1 MKGAIRMVKDVKQ
14 GEEIDRNQSVTIK
27 DLARVAGVSH
37 TTVSRALNGS
47 ELVKESTRK
56 KIAKLAKELG
66 YTPNINAR
74 SLVTNRSYVLGIFFT
89 SLEVGT
95 STSFL
100 SEVIKQT
107 QRMLSS
113 RYSISIN
120 SIDKAVQDIEHY
132 SLSLSSYDGIIIIS
146 QSKSDDQFIEEVIK
160 SGVPLVVLNR
170 KVDYQVN
177 NYAIDEYLGS
187 KSVTEMAIRMGH
199 QRFALIQGIESFESS
214 AQRTRGFADALEA
227 AGLIVDE
234 NLMKRGDYKPRS
246 GNVAMRQILSSGQV
260 PTCVICEND
269 DMAVGALDACVELG
283 YKVPDDISVIG
294 FDDMS
299 YSKYLMPP
307 LTTVRKPTSE
317 IIEKGVTKLM
327 ELLEKNDHPVEVEQE
342 VVSSEIIV
350 RSSVKRL
357 AK

>member
-1 MKGAIRMVKDVKQ
+1 MAKNVKQ
-14 GEEIDRNQSVTIK
+14 EEILNRNQSITIK
-27 DLARVAGVSH
+27 DLAKIAGVSH

-56 KIAKLAKELG
+56 KIAELAKQLG

-89 SLEVGT
+89 NLETGT

-100 SEVIKQT
+100 TEVIEQT

-120 SIDKAVQDIEHY
+120 SIDKAIRDIEQY
-132 SLSLSSYDGIIIIS
+132 SLSVSNYDGVIIIS
-146 QSKSDDQFIEEVIK
+146 QSKSDDQFIAEVID

-170 KVDYQVN
+170 RIANKDVN
-177 NYAIDEYLGS
+177 NYAINDYLGS

-199 QRFALIQGIESFESS
+199 RHFALIQGIESFES
-214 AQRTRGFADALEA
+214 ANQRTAGFMDALRE
-227 AGLIVDE
+227 AGLNPDE
-234 NLMKRGDYKPRS
+234 AIIGQGDYKPRS
-246 GNVAMRQILSSGQV
+246 GNIAMRQILSSGKV

-283 YKVPDDISVIG
+283 YRVPDDISVIG

-307 LTTVRKPTSE
+307 LTTVRKPTST
-317 IIEKGVTKLM
+317 IVKKGVSKLM
-327 ELLEKNDHPVEVEQE
+327 GLLEQRGKKENESVDREDI
-342 VVSSEIIV
+342 SSEIIV
-350 RSSVKRL
+350 RSSVK
-357 AK
+357 KIN